1 VLLVCLLGYSCIVIA
16 ATYGYID
23 IIELLINFGAD
34 VEDKG
39 RSRNPPIIAALE
51 GGHLEVFEYLVDQIG
66 ADVNSTNCDENT
78 CLHIAVNLK
87 VESVSYQLQI
97 IHSII
102 DRGIN
107 QTRVN
112 RKGLTALQLAL
123 LNHNRI
129 ISQELG
135 ARFSDGDGEVILTEE
150 LLQNMP
156 LSFTNT
162 NVGEQANYLS
172 MTTSSVMYKK
182 TSETMIN
189 NLSKKITAS
198 SSQGN
203 GCSTSIRANNES
215 IVGRAKAASTITI
228 DSRKSSIPLIQ
239 RTDLIQRTVDP
250 MSSTVAPTRTV
261 QKFTSKFRRQ
271 VAGEQVLPIT
281 NPLVAINPSSQLS
294 KESVDNVIKAEKEQQ
309 MKDGNVTFDRLKA
322 GGGKSIIDRNLNSID
337 HHHHDDDQLVGEEDG
352 SLFTEVHMVDDKVVV
367 LTNDAAAASTT
378 NKLTTRNYKMKQ
390 VDKSVE
396 SNNNN
401 NININNK
408 VNNLVFS
415 MDSIQLLEKGEGAS
429 MSSPPPDSSTPQ
441 AAVSAS
447 AADQKEHEV
456 NNNSNISKKQ
466 QLFPRSSGRDFIGR
480 LRVDDSLIDDGSMSI
495 ISGVTFDNQ

>member
-1 VLLVCLLGYSCIVIA
+1 LLGYSCIVIA

-87 VESVSYQLQI
+87 VESISYQLQI

-156 LSFTNT
+156 LSFTNP
-162 NVGEQANYLS
+162 NVGEQVNYLS

-182 TSETMIN
+182 TSEAMIN
-189 NLSKKITAS
+189 NLSKKTIA

-203 GCSTSIRANNES
+203 GCSTSIKANNES
-215 IVGRAKAASTITI
+215 IVVRAKAASTITI
-228 DSRKSSIPLIQ
+228 DSRKASIPLIQ
-239 RTDLIQRTVDP
+239 RTDLIQRTADP
-250 MSSTVAPTRTV
+250 MSSTVAPTRTI

-271 VAGEQVLPIT
+271 VAGEQVLPAT
-281 NPLVAINPSSQLS
+281 NPSVTINPSSQL
-294 KESVDNVIKAEKEQQ
+294 KESVDSVMKV
-309 MKDGNVTFDRLKA
+309 KDGNVTVDRLKA
-322 GGGKSIIDRNLNSID
+322 GGGKSIIDRNLNSMD
-337 HHHHDDDQLVGEEDG
+337 HHHHQLVGEEDG

-367 LTNDAAAASTT
+367 LTNDATAATTT

-390 VDKSVE
+390 MDKSVE

-401 NININNK
+401 NNNNNK
-408 VNNLVFS
+408 DKDNSLVFS

-447 AADQKEHEV
+447 AANQKEHEV
-456 NNNSNISKKQ
+456 NNNSNIRKKQ
-466 QLFPRSSGRDFIGR
+466 QLFPRSSGRDIIGR
-480 LRVDDSLIDDGSMSI
+480 GLRVDDSLIDDSSMSI

>member
-1 VLLVCLLGYSCIVIA
+1 MIYITCSLFVYLLGYSCIVIA

-87 VESVSYQLQI
+87 VESISYQLQI

-156 LSFTNT
+156 SSFTNP

-182 TSETMIN
+182 TSEAMIN
-189 NLSKKITAS
+189 NLSKKATA

-203 GCSTSIRANNES
+203 GCSTSIKANNES
-215 IVGRAKAASTITI
+215 IVVRAKAASTITI
-228 DSRKSSIPLIQ
+228 DSRKASIPLIQ
-239 RTDLIQRTVDP
+239 RTDLIQRTADP
-250 MSSTVAPTRTV
+250 MSSTV

-271 VAGEQVLPIT
+271 VAGEQVLPST
-281 NPLVAINPSSQLS
+281 NPSVTINPSSQL
-294 KESVDNVIKAEKEQQ
+294 KESVDRVLKAEEGQQ
-309 MKDGNVTFDRLKA
+309 MKDGNVTVDRQKA
-322 GGGKSIIDRNLNSID
+322 GGGKSIIDRNLNSMD
-337 HHHHDDDQLVGEEDG
+337 HHHHQLVGVEDG

-367 LTNDAAAASTT
+367 LTNDATAAATTT

-401 NININNK
+401 NNNNK
-408 VNNLVFS
+408 DKDNSLVFS

-447 AADQKEHEV
+447 AANQKEHEV
-456 NNNSNISKKQ
+456 NSNSNIRKKQ
-466 QLFPRSSGRDFIGR
+466 QLFPRSSGRDIIGR
-480 LRVDDSLIDDGSMSI
+480 MRVDDSLIDDSSMSI

>member
-1 VLLVCLLGYSCIVIA
+1 MLGYSCIVIA

-135 ARFSDGDGEVILTEE
+135 ARFSDGDGEVILTED

-156 LSFTNT
+156 ISFTNP

-182 TSETMIN
+182 TSEAMIN
-189 NLSKKITAS
+189 NLSKKTTA

-215 IVGRAKAASTITI
+215 IVVRAKAASTITI

-239 RTDLIQRTVDP
+239 RTVDP
-250 MSSTVAPTRTV
+250 MSSTVAPTRTI

-271 VAGEQVLPIT
+271 VAGEQVLPAT
-281 NPLVAINPSSQLS
+281 NPLVTINPSSQL
-294 KESVDNVIKAEKEQQ
+294 KESVDSVIKAEEEQQ
-309 MKDGNVTFDRLKA
+309 MKDGNVSVDRLKA
-322 GGGKSIIDRNLNSID
+322 GGGKSIIDRNLNSMD
-337 HHHHDDDQLVGEEDG
+337 HHHQLVGEEDG

-367 LTNDAAAASTT
+367 LTNDAAAATT

-390 VDKSVE
+390 VDTSVE
-396 SNNNN
+396 SNN
-401 NININNK
+401 K
-408 VNNLVFS
+408 DNNLVFS

-441 AAVSAS
+441 AAVSVS
-447 AADQKEHEV
+447 AADQKEHEL
-456 NNNSNISKKQ
+456 NNNINSNIRKKQQQ
-466 QLFPRSSGRDFIGR
+466 QLFPRSSGRDIIGR
-480 LRVDDSLIDDGSMSI
+480 GLRVDDSLIDDSSMSI

>member
-1 VLLVCLLGYSCIVIA
+1 MFFVCLLGYSCIVIA

-156 LSFTNT
+156 SSFTNP
-162 NVGEQANYLS
+162 NVGDQANYLS

-182 TSETMIN
+182 TSEAMIN
-189 NLSKKITAS
+189 NLSKKTIA

-203 GCSTSIRANNES
+203 GCSTSIKANNES
-215 IVGRAKAASTITI
+215 IVVRAKTASTITI
-228 DSRKSSIPLIQ
+228 DSRKASIPLIQ

-250 MSSTVAPTRTV
+250 MSTTVAPTRTI

-271 VAGEQVLPIT
+271 VAGEQVLPST
-281 NPLVAINPSSQLS
+281 NPSVTINPSSQL
-294 KESVDNVIKAEKEQQ
+294 KESVDSVMKAEEGQQ
-309 MKDGNVTFDRLKA
+309 MKDGNVTVDRLKA
-322 GGGKSIIDRNLNSID
+322 GGGKSIIDRNLNSVD
-337 HHHHDDDQLVGEEDG
+337 HHHHHQLVGEEDG

-367 LTNDAAAASTT
+367 LTNDATAATTT

-396 SNNNN
+396 SNNDNN
-401 NININNK
+401 NNK
-408 VNNLVFS
+408 DKDNSLVFS

-447 AADQKEHEV
+447 AANQKEHEV
-456 NNNSNISKKQ
+456 NSNSNIRKKQ
-466 QLFPRSSGRDFIGR
+466 QLFPRSSGRDIIGR
-480 LRVDDSLIDDGSMSI
+480 MRVDDSLIDDSSMSI

>member
-1 VLLVCLLGYSCIVIA
+1 MLGYSCIVIA

-39 RSRNPPIIAALE
+39 RSRNPPVIAALE

-135 ARFSDGDGEVILTEE
+135 ARFSDGDGEVILTED

-156 LSFTNT
+156 ISFTNP

-182 TSETMIN
+182 TSEAMIN
-189 NLSKKITAS
+189 NLSKKTTA

-215 IVGRAKAASTITI
+215 IVVRAKAASTITI

-250 MSSTVAPTRTV
+250 MSSTVAPTRTI

-271 VAGEQVLPIT
+271 VAGEQVLPAT
-281 NPLVAINPSSQLS
+281 NPLVIINPSSQL
-294 KESVDNVIKAEKEQQ
+294 KESVDSVMKAEEEQQ
-309 MKDGNVTFDRLKA
+309 MKDGNVTVDRLKA
-322 GGGKSIIDRNLNSID
+322 GGGKSIIDRNLNSMD
-337 HHHHDDDQLVGEEDG
+337 HHHHHHQLVGEEDG

-367 LTNDAAAASTT
+367 LTNDAAAATT

-390 VDKSVE
+390 VDTSVE
-396 SNNNN
+396 SNN
-401 NININNK
+401 K
-408 VNNLVFS
+408 DNNLVFS

-441 AAVSAS
+441 AAVSVS

-456 NNNSNISKKQ
+456 NNNNSNIRKKQQQ
-466 QLFPRSSGRDFIGR
+466 QLFPRSSGRDIIGR
-480 LRVDDSLIDDGSMSI
+480 GLRVDDSLIDDSSMSI

>member
-1 VLLVCLLGYSCIVIA
+1 MFVCLLGYSCIVIA

-135 ARFSDGDGEVILTEE
+135 ARFNDGTDGEVILTEE

-156 LSFTNT
+156 LSFTNP
-162 NVGEQANYLS
+162 NVGEHANYLS

-182 TSETMIN
+182 TSEVMIN
-189 NLSKKITAS
+189 NLSKKTTATT
-198 SSQGN
+198 QGN
-203 GCSTSIRANNES
+203 DCSTSIKANNES
-215 IVGRAKAASTITI
+215 IVVKAKAASTITI

-250 MSSTVAPTRTV
+250 MSSTVAPTRTI

-271 VAGEQVLPIT
+271 VTGGQVLPVT
-281 NPLVAINPSSQLS
+281 NPSVAINPSSSLP
-294 KESVDNVIKAEKEQQ
+294 KERVDSVVMKAEEQQQQ
-309 MKDGNVTFDRLKA
+309 MKDGNVTVDRLKA
-322 GGGKSIIDRNLNSID
+322 GGGKGIIDRNLSSMDN
-337 HHHHDDDQLVGEEDG
+337 HHHHHHHQLVGEEDG

-367 LTNDAAAASTT
+367 LTNDDAAASTT
-378 NKLTTRNYKMKQ
+378 NKLTTRSYKMNQ
-390 VDKSVE
+390 VDKTSHVNKSVE
-396 SNNNN
+396 NNNNSNNN
-401 NININNK
+401 
-408 VNNLVFS
+408 LLFS
-415 MDSIQLLEKGEGAS
+415 MDSIQLLEKGEGAA
-429 MSSPPPDSSTPQ
+429 MSSSTPQ
-441 AAVSAS
+441 AAVSVSVS
-447 AADQKEHEV
+447 AADQMEHEI
-456 NNNSNISKKQ
+456 NSNIRKKQQ
-466 QLFPRSSGRDFIGR
+466 QLFPRSSGRDIIGR
-480 LRVDDSLIDDGSMSI
+480 LRVDDSLIDDSSMSI

>member
-1 VLLVCLLGYSCIVIA
+1 MLGYSCIVIA

-135 ARFSDGDGEVILTEE
+135 ARFSDGDGEVILTED

-156 LSFTNT
+156 ISFTNP

-182 TSETMIN
+182 TSEAMIN
-189 NLSKKITAS
+189 NLSKKTTA

-215 IVGRAKAASTITI
+215 IVVRAKAASTITI

-239 RTDLIQRTVDP
+239 RTVDP
-250 MSSTVAPTRTV
+250 MSSTVAPTRTI

-271 VAGEQVLPIT
+271 VAGEQVLPAT
-281 NPLVAINPSSQLS
+281 NPLVTINPSSQL
-294 KESVDNVIKAEKEQQ
+294 KESVDSVMKAEEEQQ
-309 MKDGNVTFDRLKA
+309 MKDGNVTVDRLKA
-322 GGGKSIIDRNLNSID
+322 GGGKSIIDRNLNSMD
-337 HHHHDDDQLVGEEDG
+337 HHHQLVGEEDG

-367 LTNDAAAASTT
+367 LTNDAAAATT

-390 VDKSVE
+390 VDTSVE
-396 SNNNN
+396 SNN
-401 NININNK
+401 K
-408 VNNLVFS
+408 DNNLVFS

-429 MSSPPPDSSTPQ
+429 MSTPPPDSSTPQ
-441 AAVSAS
+441 AAVSVS
-447 AADQKEHEV
+447 AADQKEHEL
-456 NNNSNISKKQ
+456 NNNINSNIRKKQQQ
-466 QLFPRSSGRDFIGR
+466 QLFPRSSGRDIIGR
-480 LRVDDSLIDDGSMSI
+480 GLRVDDSLIDDSSMSI

>member
-1 VLLVCLLGYSCIVIA
+1 MLGYSCIVIA

-156 LSFTNT
+156 SSFTNP
-162 NVGEQANYLS
+162 NVGDQANYLS

-182 TSETMIN
+182 TSEAMIN
-189 NLSKKITAS
+189 NLSKKTIA

-203 GCSTSIRANNES
+203 GCSTSIKANNES
-215 IVGRAKAASTITI
+215 IVVRAKTASTITI
-228 DSRKSSIPLIQ
+228 DSRKASIPLIQ

-250 MSSTVAPTRTV
+250 MSTTVAPTRTI

-271 VAGEQVLPIT
+271 VAGEQVLPST
-281 NPLVAINPSSQLS
+281 NPSVTINPSSQL
-294 KESVDNVIKAEKEQQ
+294 KESVDSVMKAEEGQQ
-309 MKDGNVTFDRLKA
+309 MKDGNVTVDHLKA
-322 GGGKSIIDRNLNSID
+322 GGGKSIIDRNLNSTD
-337 HHHHDDDQLVGEEDG
+337 HHHHHHQLVGEEDG

-367 LTNDAAAASTT
+367 LTNDATATTT

-396 SNNNN
+396 SNNDNN
-401 NININNK
+401 NNK
-408 VNNLVFS
+408 DKDNSLVFS

-447 AADQKEHEV
+447 AANQKEHEV
-456 NNNSNISKKQ
+456 NSNSNIRKKQ
-466 QLFPRSSGRDFIGR
+466 QLFPRSSGRDIIGR
-480 LRVDDSLIDDGSMSI
+480 MRVDDSLIDDSSMSI